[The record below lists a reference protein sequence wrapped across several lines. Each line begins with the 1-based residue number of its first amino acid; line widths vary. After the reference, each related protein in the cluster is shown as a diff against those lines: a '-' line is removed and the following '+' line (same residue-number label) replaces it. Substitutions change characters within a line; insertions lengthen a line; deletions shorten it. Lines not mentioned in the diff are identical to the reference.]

1 MDLLDDLINR
11 FFIQDVEAALR
22 MIRVAWVVGFLWSG
36 WSFVGIMSGIW
47 SLSVDGDGGL
57 GLIFFILI
65 VCEVGFMGGLSY
77 GVLRR
82 RRMFGMWLFLY
93 FWFSRFFWIL
103 VGLIGFGSY
112 MELGRF
118 IVLQVL
124 PCYVFFQ
131 GMRGTLSYYYL
142 RVSDD

>member
-1 MDLLDDLINR
+1 
-11 FFIQDVEAALR
+11 
-22 MIRVAWVVGFLWSG
+22 VV
-36 WSFVGIMSGIW
+36 I
-47 SLSVDGDGGL
+47 
-57 GLIFFILI
+57 
-65 VCEVGFMGGLSY
+65 
-77 GVLRR
+77 
-82 RRMFGMWLFLY
+82 
-93 FWFSRFFWIL
+93 RFFWIL

-112 MELGRF
+112 MELGRL